1 MSIPQSDNE
10 KQVAKINKV
19 LGTPEEEEQG
29 GVRYAAYASRIRTIL
44 AATHR
49 YVAYTSD
56 IGESFRP
63 VAHPKLVSMAYG
75 VSWAYLIGDV
85 AYESWKARQM
95 QLGLYVPGEK
105 PWSKPP
111 QLTEQQR
118 EEISHGAKD
127 WRLVGLK
134 RAVFQSLAS
143 MGLPAFTIHS
153 TVKYTGLAL
162 KNNPNKTLRTY
173 GPVALGL
180 GIVPALPYMFDEPV
194 EHVVDYVFDKGEAF
208 YNQAFSNSK

>member
-1 MSIPQSDNE
+1 MVLSIL
-10 KQVAKINKV
+10 KYRRF
-19 LGTPEEEEQG
+19 LL
-29 GVRYAAYASRIRTIL
+29 SRSLTQTIL

-85 AYESWKARQM
+85 AFESWKARQL
-95 QLGLYVPGEK
+95 QLGLYIPGEK
-105 PWSKPP
+105 PWSKSPA
-111 QLTEQQR
+111 LTEEQR
-118 EEISHGAKD
+118 ATISEGAKD
-127 WRLVGLK
+127 WRLVGVK

-143 MGLPAFTIHS
+143 MGLPALTIHS
-153 TVKYTGLAL
+153 TVKYAGLAL
-162 KNNPNKTLRTY
+162 KNNKNKTLRVY

-180 GIVPALPYMFDEPV
+180 GIVPSLPYLFDEPV
-194 EHVVDYVFDKGEAF
+194 EHVVDYVFDKGEDMYKSAF
-208 YNQAFSNSK
+208 ESK